1 MKVRN
6 RMKKLITISE
16 EELNDVNE
24 LTYHGIMLKM
34 RMLGIA
40 DENLDILLDLNKE
53 YGEILIDNIK
63 DVAKMRSREKCT
75 STRS

>member
-1 MKVRN
+1 
-6 RMKKLITISE
+6 MKKLITISE

-24 LTYHGIMLKM
+24 LTYHGLMLKM

-40 DENLDILLDLNKE
+40 DENLDILLNLNKE

-63 DVAKMRSREKCT
+63 DVAEMRSREKCT

>member
-1 MKVRN
+1 
-6 RMKKLITISE
+6 MKKLITISE

-24 LTYHGIMLKM
+24 LTYHGLMLKM

-40 DENLDILLDLNKE
+40 DENLDILLNLNKE

-63 DVAKMRSREKCT
+63 NVAKMRSREKCT
-75 STRS
+75 STHS